1 MIPWGDR
8 KGRMRL
14 LLRIWAAVGMMVLV
28 AGESLADSNGAGKPA
43 PVRYVVVFDFSYR
56 GKDEYGK
63 KLADSIR
70 LRLRRHNQFKVIDRF
85 TTAELAPK
93 KPVSLDTPVKEI
105 IALLKDKYAAHIAI
119 LGIVEKTGSVV
130 RAEVCCIDI
139 SKSAGKPVIW
149 KKAFSDNTERARG
162 IIARKIVESITGK
175 PEWRPPEYGD
185 EPEPKKFGKPLNING
200 GFDAG
205 KIGWELGPDNVA
217 TFLIPDP
224 RPGRRGKVLMINTD
238 IERDAW
244 LKYRRDIML
253 GKADP
258 NHPPRIGTVA
268 NKYATVAGLE
278 GVHYR
283 SDWINASPGRRC
295 WLVADMKGRSI
306 LGPISFFPKIFVKGF
321 ADFSALAD
329 GLSERSLAEL
339 HLTPD
344 EFANLPAEK
353 RKALIQADIKK
364 HPERYRREVYRWYLA
379 CRNEENEWKHY
390 AAPFPPRGGLPKNVQ
405 WLRIEI
411 YAYWPP
417 GKYYFDDVHLY
428 YDPRNPTTLP
438 VEKPRTPH
446 YTPPEPSPLKKE

>member
-1 MIPWGDR
+1 MMGF
-8 KGRMRL
+8 
-14 LLRIWAAVGMMVLV
+14 VGL
-28 AGESLADSNGAGKPA
+28 AGEICLPA
-43 PVRYVVVFDFSYR
+43 PGGTKKPLPVLYTVVFDFTYH
-56 GKDEYGK
+56 GKGDYGK

-70 LRLRRHNQFKVIDRF
+70 LRLRRHERFKVIDRF
-85 TTAELAPK
+85 TTAEIAPP
-93 KPVSLDTPVKEI
+93 KPISLDTPVKRI

-119 LGIVEKTGSVV
+119 LGTVERNGSVV
-130 RAEVCCIDI
+130 RAEVRCIDI

-149 KKAFSDNTERARG
+149 TKVFSDNTERARG
-162 IIARKIVESITGK
+162 VIARKIVEAVRGK
-175 PEWRPPEYGD
+175 PEWRPPEYGE
-185 EPEPKKFGKPLNING
+185 EPEPKNFGKPLNING

-205 KIGWELGPDNVA
+205 KTGWELGPDNVA
-217 TFLIPDP
+217 TFLIDDP
-224 RPGRRGKVLMINTD
+224 RDGRKGKVLMINTD

-258 NHPPRIGTVA
+258 NHPPKIGTIA

-283 SDWINASPGRRC
+283 SEWIKASPHRRY

-306 LGPISFFPKIFVKGF
+306 SGTAVSFFPKIFIKGF
-321 ADFSALAD
+321 ADFSAIAD
-329 GLSERSLAEL
+329 GLSEKSLAEIG
-339 HLTPD
+339 LTPD
-344 EFANLPAEK
+344 EFANLSDEK
-353 RKALIQADIKK
+353 RKALIKADVKK

-390 AAPFPPRGGLPKNVQ
+390 AAPFPPRGGLPENVQ

-417 GKYYFDDVHLY
+417 GKYYFDNVHLY
-428 YDPRNPTTLP
+428 YDPRSPTTLP
-438 VEKPRTPH
+438 EEKPRTPH
-446 YTPPEPSPLKKE
+446 YKPPVARPNKPPAARPKD